1 MWRVYRRVLKYVFAY
16 WRWLVGSVVSMLFF
30 VFFSAFSLTVV
41 MPFINV
47 LFQPETSA
55 SSAAVHQP
63 ARVQQPGKSN
73 LPVPTGKLP
82 DLRRQFE
89 QKLNQLLASR
99 PKKQS
104 LTILCVVIAV
114 GFFFKNLFRVGQAYF
129 MAPVEQGVIR
139 DLRSQ
144 LFRHYQRLS
153 LRYFA
158 GERAGQLISRVI
170 YDVSVINASITAAIN
185 SFFRDPLQIL
195 IYLGIMLFLSWKLT
209 LLVLIVFPVV
219 GYAMSEIG
227 NRLKRDSLRMQERVA
242 DLASVLQET
251 IYGIRVVRAFGTE
264 EREISRFD
272 RENDD
277 FFRTVVRM
285 ARIRNLGPAIT
296 EYLGVLVGVLVLYVG
311 GLEVLGNQA
320 ALSPGGFVLFLGAL
334 FSMMQPL
341 KFLGQVHNSLRE
353 GMVAAERVFGILDT
367 AVEIQDHPD
376 AVDLEDFRHSV
387 RYVNVS
393 FAYDDVP
400 VLRDINLEVRKGEM
414 LAIVGPSG
422 AGKSTLVD
430 LLMRFYD
437 PTEGRLEIDGVD
449 LRRVR
454 LASLRRLMA
463 MVTQETILFNDTVRN
478 NIAYG
483 TDGVTEE
490 QIIEA
495 AKAANAHH
503 FIMEMPQGYDTV
515 IGDRGVR
522 LSGGERQRL
531 AIARAI
537 LRNPPILILDEA
549 TSALDT
555 ESEIMVQQAIERLL
569 EGRTSFV
576 IAHRLSTV
584 RNADRIVVLQE
595 GRIVEE
601 GRHDELLARDG
612 LYRKLYV
619 MQFAGEYEHAS

>member
-1 MWRVYRRVLKYVFAY
+1 MWRVYRRVLKYVFRY
-16 WRWLVGSVVSMLFF
+16 WRWLIGSVISMLFF

-47 LFQPETSA
+47 LFQPEGA
-55 SSAAVHQP
+55 STTVSQQS
-63 ARVQQPGKSN
+63 VQVQKKSETPG
-73 LPVPTGKLP
+73 LPVPTAKLP
-82 DLRRQFE
+82 DLRHKLE
-89 QKLNQLLASR
+89 QKLNQLMASR
-99 PKKQS
+99 PRKQS
-104 LTILCVVIAV
+104 LSILCLVIAV
-114 GFFFKNLFRVGQAYF
+114 GFFFKNLFRVGQAFF

-139 DLRSQ
+139 DLRSE

-219 GYAMSEIG
+219 GYAMAEIG

-264 EREISRFD
+264 EREVRRFD
-272 RENDD
+272 KENDD

-311 GLEVLGNQA
+311 GLEVLGNTA

-367 AVEIQDHPD
+367 AIEIQDHPQ
-376 AVDLEDFRHSV
+376 AVELNEFRDRV

-400 VLRDINLEVRKGEM
+400 VLRDIDLEVRKGEM

-430 LLMRFYD
+430 LLIRFYD
-437 PTEGRLEIDGVD
+437 PTEGRIEIDGLD
-449 LRRVR
+449 LRRIK
-454 LASLRRLMA
+454 LASLRKLMA

-483 TDGVTEE
+483 TENVTEE

-537 LRNPPILILDEA
+537 LRNPAILILDEA

-584 RNADRIVVLQE
+584 RNADRIVVLDG

-601 GRHDELLARDG
+601 GRHEELLERDG
-612 LYRKLYV
+612 VYRKLYL
-619 MQFAGEYEHAS
+619 MQFAGELEYAR